1 MSSIKTID
9 LLLITDL
16 FEPKGSPGYVL
27 NFNDRTFAQF
37 FAREL
42 HVDIDD
48 PIYAEN
54 GTSKG
59 KRLRCFLQ
67 ATDDKTAVQ
76 ALRALWDYREAL
88 RIHGRREEDVPD
100 AHARLLDLIQRLEGG
115 RPTPQPTPPPLAA
128 DAVRIPRLRDELIA
142 LSKLDPQPRG
152 YAFETFLKAMFDAY
166 GMDGREPFRLRGEQI
181 DGSFQLGSETYLVE
195 AKWQSAPIGVADLH
209 AFHGKVETKAAWT
222 RGLFISQSS
231 FSEDG
236 LHAFGKG
243 KRVVCMDGLDLYE
256 TLNRGLLLTDV
267 LDKKIRRAAET
278 GAPFVRVR
286 DLYPS

>member
-9 LLLITDL
+9 LLLVTDL
-16 FEPKGSPGYVL
+16 FEPKGSAGYIL
-27 NFNDRTFAQF
+27 NFIDRTFAQF
-37 FAREL
+37 FAQEL

-48 PIYAEN
+48 PAYTKN

-59 KRLRCFLQ
+59 KCLRYFLQ
-67 ATDDKTAVQ
+67 AIDGPTAVQ
-76 ALRALWDYREAL
+76 TLRALWDYREAL
-88 RIHGRREEDVPD
+88 RMRARQEEDVPN

-115 RPTPQPTPPPLAA
+115 KPTPKPTAPPLAA
-128 DAVRIPRLRDELIA
+128 DAVRVAQLRNELIA
-142 LSKLDPQPRG
+142 LSKLEPQPRG

-195 AKWQSAPIGVADLH
+195 AKWQSSPTGVADLH

-231 FSEDG
+231 FSDDG
-236 LHAFGKG
+236 IHAFGKG

-256 TLNRGLLLTDV
+256 TLNRGISFTDV
-267 LDKKIRRAAET
+267 LTKKIRRAAET

-286 DLYPS
+286 DLFPA